1 MRIQQQS
8 NTHGSGSEHSGD
20 RTDFSLE
27 GIESVFPKIVGAS
40 RAAYFLDP
48 IKTLH
53 HRDFF
58 ASARVQPREAF
69 EELFTALAA
78 GSISACDLAESIVA
92 SRPSSV
98 NEFQSFLKDKLTQE
112 PVTRSREL
120 SEAIRECLQDTDALI
135 LGHVQGEFSDAL
147 YRRSLESLIY
157 YSGVLGELGKPGSIN
172 NQFYGPYCRRYDR
185 VQVSVTDDGSLRLFG
200 FSTESSQLGQVY
212 DLITDLKKQGILR
225 QGIGMS
231 RDDFSRNYELSSGEI
246 MKRGAFAAVG
256 KQLGAVGVQV
266 PSGDEY
272 KITPNSSHEEV
283 MKKILELTSVL
294 HEDSL
299 DKTVEGIFGPEAA
312 KDLDGAL
319 EGLIPSDV
327 SQERL
332 EHFRWMLEELHNSLY
347 LRYRARFH
355 NEDKSIVSDDG
366 ALVFDVWV
374 DHHREDY
381 ASILIDGRAV
391 SADVYRII
399 FEQYV
404 ANQGA

>member
-1 MRIQQQS
+1 MGNQQQVKTQES
-8 NTHGSGSEHSGD
+8 VTEHSGEPA
-20 RTDFSLE
+20 DFSLE
-27 GIESVFPKIVGAS
+27 GVESVLPKVGRTLSAI
-40 RAAYFLDP
+40 YFLNP
-48 IKTLH
+48 ITTLH

-58 ASARVQPREAF
+58 DSARVQPREAF
-69 EELFTALAA
+69 EELFIALAA

-92 SRPSSV
+92 SRPSGV
-98 NEFQSFLKDKLTQE
+98 NEFKAFLNDKLAVE
-112 PVTRSREL
+112 PAASSRKL
-120 SEAIRECLQDTDALI
+120 YEAIQECLQETDSLI
-135 LGHVQGEFSDAL
+135 AGHVQGEFSDAL
-147 YRRSLESLIY
+147 YRRSLQSLIY
-157 YSGVLGELGKPGSIN
+157 HSGVLGELGKSGSIN

-212 DLITDLKKQGILR
+212 DLIADLKQQGILR

-283 MKKILELTSVL
+283 MKKILELTSLL

-299 DKTVEGIFGPEAA
+299 DKTVEGIFGPDAA

-332 EHFRWMLEELHNSLY
+332 QDFRWMLEELHNSLY

-355 NEDKSIVSDDG
+355 NEDKAIISDDG
-366 ALVFDVWV
+366 TLVFDVWV

-381 ASILIDGRAV
+381 ASILIDKRAV
-391 SADVYRII
+391 SPDAYRII

-404 ANQGA
+404 QNRRA